1 MSNFSPSQDAGR
13 QRLDSFLYWLRVA
26 TNVAFAI
33 ALAAVL
39 LMMFSALSFLGNF
52 TAIALSRLIT
62 GILLAAGV
70 TVAYLWSMA
79 TIEAI
84 ALLVDIEANT
94 RRDASSAP

>member
-1 MSNFSPSQDAGR
+1 MSSTSYSARHNRVEQ
-13 QRLDSFLYWLRVA
+13 LLYWLRIA
-26 TNVAFAI
+26 TNVSFAL

-39 LMMFSALSFLGNF
+39 LMMFSALSFLGSLP
-52 TAIALSRLIT
+52 AIALSRLIT
-62 GILLAAGV
+62 GILIAAGA

-94 RRDASSAP
+94 RRNTHSAP